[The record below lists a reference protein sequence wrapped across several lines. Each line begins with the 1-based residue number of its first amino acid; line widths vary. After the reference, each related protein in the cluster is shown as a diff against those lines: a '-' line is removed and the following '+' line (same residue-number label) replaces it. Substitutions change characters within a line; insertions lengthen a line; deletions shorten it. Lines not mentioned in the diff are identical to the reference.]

1 MKYTLSLLL
10 TFLMTLAFAR
20 AQEVS
25 YEGVL
30 MRHDPDPWLKW
41 CQDADSGRLHRCDE
55 TTLLARVT
63 RLNRYG
69 RWWVQCTIDSAK
81 IDLEAKSNPA
91 LLGWVRRG
99 EGMCFH
105 ADGRDLHRWLDGDA
119 LRDLEVVVEQT
130 PPGTIWWLM
139 TENDPA
145 ALHSLIR
152 AVRELLVERLP
163 ELDDDQ

>member
-1 MKYTLSLLL
+1 
-10 TFLMTLAFAR
+10 
-20 AQEVS
+20 
-25 YEGVL
+25 
-30 MRHDPDPWLKW
+30 
-41 CQDADSGRLHRCDE
+41 
-55 TTLLARVT
+55 
-63 RLNRYG
+63 
-69 RWWVQCTIDSAK
+69 
-81 IDLEAKSNPA
+81 
-91 LLGWVRRG
+91 
-99 EGMCFH
+99 MCFH
-105 ADGRDLHRWLDGDA
+105 ADGRDLHRWLVGDA